1 MQLEIITK
9 DDLKGLELK
18 MDEILSLIKP
28 NKHDSKNGWYR
39 SREVRQMLK
48 ISDGTLKNY
57 RDNGTMPFRK
67 IGGTYYYSSDSVM
80 SLFNKPNSLPTNNHV
95 CPPNQK

>member
-18 MDEILSLIKP
+18 MDEILSLFTP
-28 NKHDSKNGWYR
+28 DKHFSKNGWLR
-39 SREVRQMLK
+39 SREVRHLLK

-57 RDNGTMPFRK
+57 RDNGTVPYRK
-67 IGGTYYYSSDSVM
+67 IGGTYYYSSESVNA
-80 SLFNKPNSLPTNNHV
+80 LFNNTNN
-95 CPPNQK
+95 